1 MKPILRDYFRRWWW
15 VWAIVLPVNAAM
27 LVSECVAH
35 QRGNYTTFFPMGIFL
50 GSVLLA
56 MDLQRGGTRVFL
68 SLPVTVGQLARSWWL
83 AAVALPALAVLLAVR
98 RECARAG
105 KRFAVQGLPQR
116 LRDLAALYG
125 IEQLLPGI

>member
-1 MKPILRDYFRRWWW
+1 MKLILRDYLRRWWW

-56 MDLQRGGTRVFL
+56 MDLQRGG
-68 SLPVTVGQLARSWWL
+68 GG
-83 AAVALPALAVLLAVR
+83 
-98 RECARAG
+98 RASG
-105 KRFAVQGLPQR
+105 RGG
-116 LRDLAALYG
+116 RD
-125 IEQLLPGI
+125 